1 MSGTPTVVGGAAE
14 RYLAVLRRPSV
25 APALAAS
32 VVGRLHESMIAFG
45 VILVVTAQGSYA
57 DAGWVLAAYG
67 AGGIVAAPLAARL
80 ADRLGHGPVL
90 LATGVGHALAV
101 LALARGA
108 GPMMPVAVLAGL
120 LTPPLTPALRST
132 LPRLVGDEL
141 RLTAFALEST
151 IQEVV
156 FVAGPL
162 VAAATAW
169 FAGPHAALVV
179 AAVATV
185 VGVVGYVLAVGRA
198 GMPVAG
204 TGAVDGAVPEVA
216 PSDRAGL
223 ANREVVR
230 LLVGGVGFLLVLS
243 VAAVAIVAA
252 VSGPSARAG
261 SGVLLGLSSLGSML
275 GGLVF
280 GARARIP
287 ALARRFAW
295 LAVGLALTAAAAP
308 VAATPLGTVALG
320 AAALVYGTTIAPVG
334 TVLFGR
340 LSQVAGASRATEA
353 FGWMGAAMGVGG
365 VLGDASGGWLVTVS
379 PVLALG
385 FAAVLATV
393 MAILLRTPGAT
404 TE

>member
-1 MSGTPTVVGGAAE
+1 MVGGAAE

-101 LALARGA
+101 LALARGV

-169 FAGPHAALVV
+169 LAGPRAALVA

-198 GMPVAG
+198 GVPVAE
-204 TGAVDGAVPEVA
+204 TGAADGAVSEMAPSA

-261 SGVLLGLSSLGSML
+261 SGVLLGLTSLGSML

-280 GARARIP
+280 GARARTP
-287 ALARRFAW
+287 ALPRRFAW
-295 LAVGLALTAAAAP
+295 LAAGLALTAAAAP

-320 AAALVYGTTIAPVG
+320 AAALAYGTTIAPVG

-385 FAAVLATV
+385 FAAVLALVVATLV
-393 MAILLRTPGAT
+393 RTPGT
-404 TE
+404 TTG